1 MTAVWGLVDD
11 RTGHTGQVLGV
22 IAKLG
27 LPYMLKR
34 LEYNALVNLPASMLG
49 ASFASLD
56 RRQSAPITPPYPA
69 LVIAAGR
76 RTVPILRAI
85 KKHSPRTRTVYLMW
99 PETTR
104 DIDLIAA
111 PEHDAV
117 TGQPNVITTLAPLHA
132 VTTETLAAARTLLL
146 PELAHLPRPYVALCL
161 GGNTKQGSY
170 SAAEWHE
177 LIQRASRL
185 AGEGS
190 LLITTSRRTPPEAL
204 ELIEPLLTTPY
215 LLHRWDTDKEN
226 PYLGILAC
234 ADGIVVTGDSLSM
247 CAEACVAGKP
257 VFLFVSEKVA
267 PPKHRRLHE
276 SLYQRGMARPFDNTA
291 DFSWKPAAP
300 LDDAGHVATEIRKR
314 FPEIFQTPATSAA

>member
-34 LEYNALVNLPASMLG
+34 LEYNALVHLPSALLG

-56 RRQSAPITPPYPA
+56 KAQSAPITPPYPS

-85 KKHSPRTRTVYLMW
+85 KKRSPGTRTVYLMW
-99 PETTR
+99 PEVTA
-104 DIDLIAA
+104 DIDLIAV
-111 PEHDAV
+111 PEHDAAR
-117 TGQPNVITTLAPLHA
+117 TQPNVITTLAPLHA
-132 VTTETLAAARTLLL
+132 VTTEALAAARAALMPQLH
-146 PELAHLPRPYVALCL
+146 HLPHPFIALCL

-170 SAAEWHE
+170 SAAQWREMVA
-177 LIQRASRL
+177 RASKL
-185 AGEGS
+185 AQDGS
-190 LLITTSRRTPPEAL
+190 LLITTSRRTPLEAID
-204 ELIEPLLTTPY
+204 LITPLLTTPH

-247 CAEACVAGKP
+247 CAEACVSGKP
-257 VFLFVSEKVA
+257 VFIYASEKVA
-267 PPKHRRLHE
+267 SPKHRRLHE
-276 SLYQRGMARPFDNTA
+276 TLYQRGMARPLDAN
-291 DFSWKPAAP
+291 AALDWMPTTP
-300 LDDAGHVATEIRKR
+300 LDDAGHVAAEIRAR
-314 FPEIFQTPATSAA
+314 FPEIF